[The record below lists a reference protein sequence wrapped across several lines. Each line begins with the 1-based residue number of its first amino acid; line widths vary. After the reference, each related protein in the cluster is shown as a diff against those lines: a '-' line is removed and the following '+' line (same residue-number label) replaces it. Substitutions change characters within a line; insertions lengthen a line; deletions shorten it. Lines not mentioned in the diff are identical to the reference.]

1 METIGID
8 LGNCNLKTSKKIIVP
23 ALITRGGNYL
33 ISTGYEIN
41 FNGELFI
48 IGEGDYD
55 TNLNK
60 LSKENLLPMLCLAAG
75 LSTKE
80 EFIRV
85 VLGLPINQ
93 YRSNKNKMLEI
104 IEENKIL
111 NFKLNGLDRCICIEE
126 ASIFPEGVATYYSLD
141 IEKRKA
147 LVDQDLIIL
156 DIGGRTTDIAL
167 LKAGKKRSVAKSTS
181 LDVGMINIYNDM
193 INEIN
198 SLYTLGLNIED
209 AEGILKNGLEVD
221 GEKQDTSFI
230 KNIVR
235 NNIEKVFKE
244 LNNNYPVRT
253 SPLLVTGGGGKSFFK
268 SLKKRYPTAQL
279 VEDNLFSNAI
289 GYKRVGEKLWQDY
302 EFL

>member
-230 KNIVR
+230 KNIVK

-244 LNNNYPVRT
+244 LNISYPVRT
-253 SPLLVTGGGGKSFFK
+253 STLIVTGGGGKSFFK

-289 GYKRVGEKLWQDY
+289 GYKRVGDKLWQD
-302 EFL
+302 

>member
-126 ASIFPEGVATYYSLD
+126 ASIFPAGVATYYSLD

-221 GEKQDTSFI
+221 GDKQDTSFI
-230 KNIVR
+230 KNIVK

-244 LNNNYPVRT
+244 LNISYPVRT
-253 SPLLVTGGGGKSFFK
+253 SPLIVTGGGGKSFFK

-289 GYKRVGEKLWQDY
+289 GYKRVGDKLWQD
-302 EFL
+302 

>member
-181 LDVGMINIYNDM
+181 LDVGMINIYSDM

-230 KNIVR
+230 KNIVK

-244 LNNNYPVRT
+244 LNISYPVRT
-253 SPLLVTGGGGKSFFK
+253 SPLIVTGGGGKSFFK

-289 GYKRVGEKLWQDY
+289 GYKRVGDKLWQD
-302 EFL
+302 

>member
-33 ISTGYEIN
+33 ISTGFEIN

-141 IEKRKA
+141 IEKRKS

-167 LKAGKKRSVAKSTS
+167 LKSGKKRSVAKSTS
-181 LDVGMINIYNDM
+181 LDVGMINIYSDM

-209 AEGILKNGLEVD
+209 AERILKNGLEVD

-230 KNIVR
+230 KNIVK

-244 LNNNYPVRT
+244 LNINYPVRT

-289 GYKRVGEKLWQDY
+289 GYKRVGDKLWQD
-302 EFL
+302 

>member
-141 IEKRKA
+141 IEKRKS

-230 KNIVR
+230 KNIVK

-244 LNNNYPVRT
+244 LNISYPVRT
-253 SPLLVTGGGGKSFFK
+253 SPLIVTGGGGKSFFK

-289 GYKRVGEKLWQDY
+289 GYKRVGDKLWQD
-302 EFL
+302 

>member
-33 ISTGYEIN
+33 ISTGFEIN

-141 IEKRKA
+141 IEKRKS

-181 LDVGMINIYNDM
+181 LDVGMINIYSDM

-209 AEGILKNGLEVD
+209 AERILKNGLEVD

-230 KNIVR
+230 KNIVK

-244 LNNNYPVRT
+244 LNINYPVRT

-289 GYKRVGEKLWQDY
+289 GYKRVGDKLWQD
-302 EFL
+302 

>member
-23 ALITRGGNYL
+23 ALKTRGGNYL

-230 KNIVR
+230 KNIVK

-244 LNNNYPVRT
+244 LNISYPVRT
-253 SPLLVTGGGGKSFFK
+253 SPLIVTGGGGKSFFK

-289 GYKRVGEKLWQDY
+289 GYKRVGDKLWQD
-302 EFL
+302 

>member
-181 LDVGMINIYNDM
+181 LDVGMINIYSDM

-244 LNNNYPVRT
+244 LNISYPVRT
-253 SPLLVTGGGGKSFFK
+253 SPLIVTGGGGKSFFK

-289 GYKRVGEKLWQDY
+289 GYKRVGDKLWQD
-302 EFL
+302 

>member
-33 ISTGYEIN
+33 ISTGFEIN

-230 KNIVR
+230 KNIVK

-244 LNNNYPVRT
+244 LNISYPVRT
-253 SPLLVTGGGGKSFFK
+253 SPLIVTGGGGKSFFK

-289 GYKRVGEKLWQDY
+289 GYKRVGDKLWQD
-302 EFL
+302 

>member
-8 LGNCNLKTSKKIIVP
+8 LGNCNLKTSKKIMVP

-80 EFIRV
+80 EFIRI

-111 NFKLNGLDRCICIEE
+111 NFKLNGLDRCICIEK

-230 KNIVR
+230 KNIVK

-244 LNNNYPVRT
+244 LNISYPVRT

-279 VEDNLFSNAI
+279 LEDNLFSNAI
-289 GYKRVGEKLWQDY
+289 GYKRVGDKLWQD
-302 EFL
+302 

>member
-141 IEKRKA
+141 IEKRKS

-167 LKAGKKRSVAKSTS
+167 LKSGKKRSVAKSTS

-230 KNIVR
+230 KNIVK

-244 LNNNYPVRT
+244 LNISYPVRT

-289 GYKRVGEKLWQDY
+289 GYKRVGDKLWQD
-302 EFL
+302 

>member
-181 LDVGMINIYNDM
+181 LDVGMINIYSDM

-209 AEGILKNGLEVD
+209 AERILKNGLEVD

-244 LNNNYPVRT
+244 LNINYPVRT

-289 GYKRVGEKLWQDY
+289 GYKRVGDKLWQD
-302 EFL
+302 

>member
-141 IEKRKA
+141 IEKRKS

-167 LKAGKKRSVAKSTS
+167 LKSGKKRSVAKSTS
-181 LDVGMINIYNDM
+181 LDVGMINIYSDM

-209 AEGILKNGLEVD
+209 AERILKNGLEVD

-230 KNIVR
+230 KNIVK

-244 LNNNYPVRT
+244 LNISYPVRT
-253 SPLLVTGGGGKSFFK
+253 SPLIVTGGGGKSFFK

-289 GYKRVGEKLWQDY
+289 GYKRVGDKLWQD
-302 EFL
+302 

>member
-8 LGNCNLKTSKKIIVP
+8 LGNCNLKTSKKIIVT

-230 KNIVR
+230 KNIVK

-244 LNNNYPVRT
+244 LNISYPVRT
-253 SPLLVTGGGGKSFFK
+253 SPLIVTGGGGKSFFK

-289 GYKRVGEKLWQDY
+289 GYKRVGDKLWQD
-302 EFL
+302 

>member
-23 ALITRGGNYL
+23 ALITKGENYL

-230 KNIVR
+230 KNIVK

-244 LNNNYPVRT
+244 LNISYPVRT
-253 SPLLVTGGGGKSFFK
+253 SPLIVTGGGGKSFFK

-289 GYKRVGEKLWQDY
+289 GYKRVGDKLWQD
-302 EFL
+302 

>member
-48 IGEGDYD
+48 IGEGNYD

-60 LSKENLLPMLCLAAG
+60 LSKENLLPMLCLTTG

-93 YRSNKNKMLEI
+93 YKSNKNKMMEL
-104 IEENKIL
+104 IEGNKVL
-111 NFKLNGLDRCICIEE
+111 NFKLNGEKRTICIEE

-181 LDVGMINIYNDM
+181 LDMGMINIYNDM

-198 SLYTLGLNIED
+198 SLYTLALNIED

-230 KNIVR
+230 KNIVK

-244 LNNNYPVRT
+244 LNISYPVRT

-289 GYKRVGEKLWQDY
+289 GYKRVGDKLWQD
-302 EFL
+302 

>member
-209 AEGILKNGLEVD
+209 AEGIVKNGLEVD

-230 KNIVR
+230 KNIVK

-244 LNNNYPVRT
+244 LNISYPVRT
-253 SPLLVTGGGGKSFFK
+253 SPLIVTGGGGKSFFK

-289 GYKRVGEKLWQDY
+289 GYKRVGDKLWQD
-302 EFL
+302 

>member
-8 LGNCNLKTSKKIIVP
+8 LGNCNLKTSKKIMVP

-80 EFIRV
+80 EFIRI

-111 NFKLNGLDRCICIEE
+111 NFKLNGLDRCICIEK

-230 KNIVR
+230 KNIVK

-244 LNNNYPVRT
+244 LNISYPVRT

-289 GYKRVGEKLWQDY
+289 GYKRVGDKLWQD
-302 EFL
+302 

>member
-167 LKAGKKRSVAKSTS
+167 LKAGKKRAHAAGSSAPGTC
-181 LDVGMINIYNDM
+181 NQ
-193 INEIN
+193 
-198 SLYTLGLNIED
+198 
-209 AEGILKNGLEVD
+209 NGL
-221 GEKQDTSFI
+221 K
-230 KNIVR
+230 R
-235 NNIEKVFKE
+235 N
-244 LNNNYPVRT
+244 
-253 SPLLVTGGGGKSFFK
+253 
-268 SLKKRYPTAQL
+268 
-279 VEDNLFSNAI
+279 
-289 GYKRVGEKLWQDY
+289 
-302 EFL
+302 

>member
-1 METIGID
+1 M
-8 LGNCNLKTSKKIIVP
+8 P

-230 KNIVR
+230 KNIVK

-244 LNNNYPVRT
+244 LNISYPVRT
-253 SPLLVTGGGGKSFFK
+253 SPLIVTGGGGKSFFK

-289 GYKRVGEKLWQDY
+289 GYKRVGDKLWQD
-302 EFL
+302 

>member
-33 ISTGYEIN
+33 ISTGFEIN

-141 IEKRKA
+141 IEKRKS

-167 LKAGKKRSVAKSTS
+167 LKSGKKRSVAKSTS
-181 LDVGMINIYNDM
+181 LDVGMINIYSDM

-230 KNIVR
+230 KNIVK

-244 LNNNYPVRT
+244 LNISYPVRT
-253 SPLLVTGGGGKSFFK
+253 SPLIVTGGGGKSFFK

-289 GYKRVGEKLWQDY
+289 GYKRVGDKLWQD
-302 EFL
+302 